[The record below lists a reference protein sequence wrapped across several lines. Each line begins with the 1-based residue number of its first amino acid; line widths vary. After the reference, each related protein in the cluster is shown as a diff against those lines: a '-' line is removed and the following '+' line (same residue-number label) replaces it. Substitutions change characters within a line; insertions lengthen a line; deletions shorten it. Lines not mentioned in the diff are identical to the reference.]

1 PVVQVELHAPGLP
14 FVQVAVPH
22 GHVIGP
28 LIHAQ
33 PSFFWL
39 LQLAS
44 FPRSQVS
51 AAAGSTCPTQVEP
64 TIVLALSA
72 DNVHVF
78 APGVQGAMLLP
89 EHGTGT
95 PGVQTQ
101 VDVSWLSG
109 VPLQSLS
116 SVDVQSR
123 VFAVTTPVQPP
134 QVVLVLSADKVHVRV
149 P

>member
-1 PVVQVELHAPGLP
+1 
-14 FVQVAVPH
+14 
-22 GHVIGP
+22 
-28 LIHAQ
+28 
-33 PSFFWL
+33 
-39 LQLAS
+39 
-44 FPRSQVS
+44 VS
-51 AAAGSTCPTQVEP
+51 AAAGSTCPTQVDP

-78 APGVQGAMLLP
+78 APGVQGGVVLP

-123 VFAVTTPVQPP
+123 VFAVTTPVQVP
-134 QVVLVLSADKVHVRV
+134 QVVLVLSADKVQVRV
-149 P
+149 PALQMPVLLLPGHWPVVLAGQVHVVES